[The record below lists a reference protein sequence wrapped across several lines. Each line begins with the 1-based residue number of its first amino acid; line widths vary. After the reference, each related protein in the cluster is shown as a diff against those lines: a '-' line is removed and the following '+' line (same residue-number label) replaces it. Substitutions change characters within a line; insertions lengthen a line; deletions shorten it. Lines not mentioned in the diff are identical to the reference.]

1 MSQSTPNSS
10 SPPDVEGPLA
20 PSTESPPMASPPLQT
35 PAAQG
40 SEPGSADWPHLFD
53 SGIAETLGPTID
65 DLEGRLTA
73 LIDQQIQLHLAI
85 QQVSQRADLES
96 LVPAEYSTLV
106 NQLPENLGRVDA
118 LRKRIQSA
126 NRQARDIKLRAEQLR
141 VRKVRN
147 DQTKIEFINQQRL
160 MDREIAAQMATPAGN
175 SDLFSSPATASTAT
189 IDIGLGSS
197 TIGPSSPVPSPQT
210 EILGLASASSNDQL
224 LTAAITSSEGPDDSP
239 RSTRSSLQLPT
250 EDTAAGGQTQELQST
265 PDGIVE
271 PDSSPRP
278 AVPPTTG
285 PVRSGSA
292 AKAQV
297 KRVAKKSTRRQ
308 VTIE

>member
-20 PSTESPPMASPPLQT
+20 PSTESPPTASPPLQT

-141 VRKVRN
+141 ARKVRN

-175 SDLFSSPATASTAT
+175 SDLFSK
-189 IDIGLGSS
+189 
-197 TIGPSSPVPSPQT
+197 
-210 EILGLASASSNDQL
+210 
-224 LTAAITSSEGPDDSP
+224 
-239 RSTRSSLQLPT
+239 
-250 EDTAAGGQTQELQST
+250 DTAAGGQTQELQST